1 LPDPINPIKVTQPLL
16 PDLEELHL
24 SMKEIWDS
32 KQLSNNGY
40 MVRQLE
46 RRLADYMEAEHL
58 SVFSNGTLAL
68 LIACKLLELS
78 GEVITTPFTF
88 PATVNALAWNRLTPV
103 FCDIDEKNFNI
114 NPDLIEPLITE
125 RTTAILPVHVFGI
138 PCDVYKIERIAARYG
153 LKVLY
158 DAAHAFGVEYGG
170 KSIASFGDISM
181 FSFHATKVYNTIE
194 GGALVFNDPAL
205 KARADEMRNFGLRPG
220 GDITEPGL
228 NAKMNEVQA
237 AVGLLLLDKVGG
249 EIEKR
254 RSLTAA
260 YAESLSD
267 IPGIGMHSPAHDV
280 QYNYPY
286 CAITIDKDAFGL
298 SRDELYEELEANR
311 VIARKYFYPLCSN
324 LQCYSRLPSSDKARL
339 PCANRVSESVL
350 ALPLYGELTVEE
362 VRFICSIIRAGH
374 FGSGIKQDRRSG
386 LPDIEPFAKKRE
398 DEKKLPETPPEDPPM
413 PEGPEE
419 AARLSEPRPANE
431 PAPAES
437 PSAPDVQPMNG
448 AAVPPPEDLSGLTAY
463 NFTFV
468 LPGPADSDTARGN
481 PPYISFI
488 SFNRLGL
495 TIRNLDNLLDSDEDF
510 ELHIIDSHSKDNS
523 WDYILR
529 LTDPRIKSK
538 IRFDRNYGPIYALNY
553 ALSRRKP
560 DQFFITVDSDTY
572 IKTKNW
578 IARFMEVFD
587 AFPDVG
593 LLGVMRDNP
602 YPRFLPPIIPRVKG
616 DAAYLELKN
625 ADIDAIMDF
634 IPGQL
639 QCLSPRLIREIG
651 YWSEENGFGDAEL
664 SPRIVHHTDLK
675 AGFVTTIEIDMTQR
689 IGCNECRGKDL
700 CTLSRS
706 VDDCFSL
713 GKRFNK
719 NESFV
724 ENNSWKFRRTFE
736 ELREGRRTAYCASIH
751 DPESRKAH
759 IYHADWAAENIDFY
773 IRNAN

>member
-1 LPDPINPIKVTQPLL
+1 
-16 PDLEELHL
+16 
-24 SMKEIWDS
+24 MKEIWES
-32 KQLSNNGY
+32 KQLSNNGSK
-40 MVRQLE
+40 VRQLE
-46 RRLADYMEAEHL
+46 CRLADYMEAEHL

-138 PCDVYKIERIAARYG
+138 PCDVYKIQRIADRYG

-158 DAAHAFGVEYGG
+158 DAAHAFGVKYSG
-170 KSIASFGDISM
+170 KAIASFGDISM

-205 KARADEMRNFGLRPG
+205 KARADEMRNFGLRTD
-220 GDITEPGL
+220 GDITEPGI

-254 RSLTAA
+254 GILTAA
-260 YAESLSD
+260 YAELLSD
-267 IPGIGMHSPAHDV
+267 IPGIGMNSPAPGV

-286 CAITIDKDAFGL
+286 CAITVDKDAFGL
-298 SRDELYEELEANR
+298 SRDELYEKLEANR
-311 VIARKYFYPLCSN
+311 VFARKYFYPLCSN
-324 LQCYSRLPSSDKARL
+324 LQCYSRLPSSDKSRL
-339 PCANRVSESVL
+339 PCANRVAESVL
-350 ALPLYGELTVEE
+350 APPLYGELAVED
-362 VRFICSIIRAGH
+362 VRFICDIIRAGH
-374 FGSGIKQDRRSG
+374 SGIGVRQACRRDR
-386 LPDIEPFAKKRE
+386 PDTEPSAMKRE
-398 DEKKLPETPPEDPPM
+398 DEKQLPESSPV
-413 PEGPEE
+413 PEGT
-419 AARLSEPRPANE
+419 AQLSEPTPAKK
-431 PAPAES
+431 PAPEGIPA
-437 PSAPDVQPMNG
+437 APEPQPEKG
-448 AAVPPPEDLSGLTAY
+448 TGVSPPEGLSHLTAY
-463 NFTFV
+463 NFSFV
-468 LPGPADSDTARGN
+468 LPESAESKTARGN

-488 SFNRLGL
+488 AFNRLGL
-495 TIRNLDNLLDSDEDF
+495 TIRNLDKLLDSDEDF

-560 DQFFITVDSDTY
+560 DQYFITVDSDTY

-593 LLGVMRDNP
+593 LLGLMRDNP

-616 DAAYLELKN
+616 EAAYLELKN

-639 QCLSPRLIREIG
+639 QCLSPRLLKEIG

-664 SPRIVHHTDLK
+664 SPRIVHHTLFK
-675 AGFVTTIEIDMTQR
+675 VGFITTIEIDMTQR
-689 IGCNECRGKDL
+689 LGCNECRGRDI

-724 ENNSWKFRRTFE
+724 EKNTWKFRQTFE
-736 ELREGRRTAYCASIH
+736 DLREGRRTAYCASVH
-751 DPESRKAH
+751 DPESRRTH
-759 IYHADWAAENIDFY
+759 VYHADWAAENMDFY